1 MKKLMSSPMIIGVVL
16 VFYVLYSIVQ
26 LTLPRVDNSIEYV
39 VFIVISMLA
48 FSAFSF
54 IIYVSDRYEKTLYLF
69 IAASCTIFVD
79 ALLAINELYYYNRV
93 FTVLVN
99 IAEVF
104 GLYFFASFF
113 IETEPKNSTLKEDSF
128 F

>member
-1 MKKLMSSPMIIGVVL
+1 MIIGVVL